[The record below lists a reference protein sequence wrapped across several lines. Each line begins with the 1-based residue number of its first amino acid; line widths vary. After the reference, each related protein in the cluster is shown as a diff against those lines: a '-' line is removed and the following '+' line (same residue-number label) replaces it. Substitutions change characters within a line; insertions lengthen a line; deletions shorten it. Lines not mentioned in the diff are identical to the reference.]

1 MTLRTATR
9 LAMGGLICTF
19 LIRLVGTFVPSV
31 FKIEQVAVGATGL
44 HLVSGV
50 AVMLFFVLFLM
61 EYLEQSREALRRSTQ
76 WAIAGAAVSPLL
88 AFRTLLLIVDPYS
101 LPKTLRSPT
110 VEAVLPAMGSI
121 LILVFFVK
129 LQESLLPS
137 ERPALQKPSAA
148 ACIGFTV
155 LFVLQ
160 TIVLLNY
167 LATGSLRWFSSYSGV
182 VTIGLLSVIT
192 GVFLAILSFLI
203 SFHRHL
209 ASARNIDPML
219 SNRS

>member
-1 MTLRTATR
+1 MTLRAATR
-9 LAMGGLICTF
+9 LAIGGLICTF
-19 LIRLVGTFVPSV
+19 LIRLVGTFVPSA
-31 FKIEQVAVGATGL
+31 FRIEQVAVGATGL

-50 AVMLFFVLFLM
+50 AVMLFFVLFLT

-76 WAIAGAAVSPLL
+76 WAIAGAALSPLL

-101 LPKTLRSPT
+101 LPKTLRSPL
-110 VEAVLPAMGSI
+110 VEAVLPVVGSI

-129 LQESLLPS
+129 LGEFLLPT
-137 ERPALQKPSAA
+137 ERLKLKKTVTAA
-148 ACIGFTV
+148 SIGFTV

-167 LATGSLRWFSSYSGV
+167 MATGSLRWLSSYSGV

-192 GVFLAILSFLI
+192 GVFLAILSFFI
-203 SFHRHL
+203 SFHKHL
-209 ASARNIDPML
+209 ARAQDPASML
-219 SNRS
+219 PNHT